1 MYETSNIIYVVLLVS
16 TFTIQQKIKYLKNI
30 LTHTDACIIITSS
43 GESNH
48 QHVEQKDLDS
58 NSNPITYIT

>member
-1 MYETSNIIYVVLLVS
+1 M
-16 TFTIQQKIKYLKNI
+16 
-30 LTHTDACIIITSS
+30 LTHTDTCIIITSS
-43 GESNH
+43 GERNH